1 MGLERIDVTVFDG
14 GNLMKQRKTFWLLG
28 LAVGATL
35 PLAQPAQAGLFGL
48 SEQDEIRAG
57 QQVAAQAQK
66 EYGRALP
73 ASDPVQR
80 RVRAIGMQFARLSG
94 RKNIPYSY
102 TVLQNDK
109 VLNAFAAPGGPIF
122 VTTRLVKAAGN
133 DAELAYVLGHE
144 TAHIDRRH
152 IVEQV
157 EKQQKAGLIA
167 GVLGAVLGRGGSG
180 NTIGAIA
187 NVGWA
192 VVSSGHSRQAEN
204 ESDALGVRWM
214 SQLGYDPRAAIAML
228 GKLDT
233 GGRGGGLEKYLST
246 HPAPKNRQQAVQ
258 QLITKEKLLDVSRRA
273 GGPRLAMEGSTY
285 APTSYSPDTTN
296 RYPGDTNNTNN
307 DADAAYYPPD
317 VAGTEY
323 STGEE
328 INFGA
333 PLRLRA
339 ATDGNVSVVMA
350 PVAGFARWAG
360 ATISGD
366 GVDVTVRRGSQ
377 TLELRRNS
385 TVAYLNDRSVMM
397 SAAAVEYN
405 GILYAPA
412 AQLAQATGVR
422 ATLDNNSRVVRFSLG
437 NRNGYARLP

>member
-1 MGLERIDVTVFDG
+1 
-14 GNLMKQRKTFWLLG
+14 MKQQKAFWLLG
-28 LAVGATL
+28 LTVGATL

-73 ASDPVQR
+73 ASNPMQR

-109 VLNAFAAPGGPIF
+109 ILNAFAAPGGPIF
-122 VTTRLVKAAGN
+122 VTTKLVKITTN

-144 TAHIDRRH
+144 TAHIDQRH

-167 GVLGAVLGRGGSG
+167 GVLGAVLGRGSG
-180 NTIGAIA
+180 GNAIGAIA

-192 VVSSGHSRQAEN
+192 VVSSGYSRKDEN
-204 ESDALGVRWM
+204 EADAVGTRFM
-214 SQLGYDPRAAIAML
+214 SQLGYDPRAAVTML
-228 GKLDT
+228 AKLDT
-233 GGRGGGLEKYLST
+233 GSRGGGLDKYLST
-246 HPAPKNRQQAVQ
+246 HPAPKSRQAAVSQ
-258 QLITKEKLLDVSRRA
+258 QITKENLLDVARRA
-273 GGPRLAMEGSTY
+273 GGPRLTMVGNSY
-285 APTSYSPDTTN
+285 APTSYSPGTNSSDTSV
-296 RYPGDTNNTNN
+296 RYPGEANNH
-307 DADAAYYPPD
+307 AGAGYYPPD
-317 VAGTEY
+317 APSPDASSAEY
-323 STGEE
+323 SDGDE
-328 INFGA
+328 IDFGA

-339 ATDGNVSVVMA
+339 AIESNESVVMA

-360 ATISGD
+360 ATVSGD
-366 GVDVTVRRGSQ
+366 GVDVTLRRGTQ

-397 SAAAVEYN
+397 SAATAEYN

-412 AQLAQATGVR
+412 ALLAQATGAR
-422 ATLDNNSRVVRFSLG
+422 ATLDKNARLVRFSLG
-437 NRNGYARLP
+437 NRSGYARVP

>member
-1 MGLERIDVTVFDG
+1 
-14 GNLMKQRKTFWLLG
+14 MKQQKAFWLLG
-28 LAVGATL
+28 LTVGATL

-73 ASDPVQR
+73 ASNPMQR

-122 VTTRLVKAAGN
+122 VTTKLVKTTTN

-152 IVEQV
+152 IVAQV

-167 GVLGAVLGRGGSG
+167 GVLGAVLGRGNGG
-180 NTIGAIA
+180 NAIGAIA

-192 VVSSGHSRQAEN
+192 VVSSGYSRKDEN
-204 ESDALGVRWM
+204 EADAVGARFM
-214 SQLGYDPRAAIAML
+214 SQLGYDPRAAVSML
-228 GKLDT
+228 AKLDT
-233 GGRGGGLEKYLST
+233 GSRGGGLDKYLST
-246 HPAPKNRQQAVQ
+246 HPAPKSRQAAVSQ
-258 QLITKEKLLDVSRRA
+258 QITRENLLDVARRA
-273 GGPRLAMEGSTY
+273 GGPRLTMAGNAY
-285 APTSYSPDTTN
+285 APTAYPSDTSSSDTSD
-296 RYPGDTNNTNN
+296 RYPDEPGN
-307 DADAAYYPPD
+307 DSSTALYPPD
-317 VAGTEY
+317 NDSVEY
-323 STGEE
+323 SNDEE

-333 PLRLRA
+333 PLRLRSA
-339 ATDGNVSVVMA
+339 VESNESIVMA

-360 ATISGD
+360 ATVSGD
-366 GVDVTVRRGSQ
+366 GVDVTMRRGTQ

-405 GILYAPA
+405 GILYAPVA
-412 AQLAQATGVR
+412 LLAQATGAR
-422 ATLDNNSRVVRFSLG
+422 ATLDNDSHLVRFSLS
-437 NRNGYARLP
+437 RRTGYARVP

>member
-1 MGLERIDVTVFDG
+1 
-14 GNLMKQRKTFWLLG
+14 
-28 LAVGATL
+28 
-35 PLAQPAQAGLFGL
+35 L
-48 SEQDEIRAG
+48 SEQEEIRAG

-73 ASDPVQR
+73 TNHPTQR
-80 RVRAIGMQFARLSG
+80 RVRAIGMQFARLSS

-122 VTTRLVKAAGN
+122 VTTKLVSTTAN

-157 EKQQKAGLIA
+157 EKQQKAGIIA
-167 GVLGAVLGRGGSG
+167 GIAGALLGRGGSG

-192 VVSSGHSRQAEN
+192 VVSRGHSRKDEN
-204 ESDALGVRWM
+204 ESDAVGTRWM
-214 SQLGYDPRAAIAML
+214 SQLGYDPRSAISML
-228 GKLDT
+228 AKLDT

-246 HPAPKNRQQAVQ
+246 HPAPKSRQAAVQ
-258 QLITKEKLLDVSRRA
+258 QQITKEKLLDVARRA
-273 GGPRLAMEGSTY
+273 GGPRLTMVGSTY
-285 APTSYSPDTTN
+285 ASTSYSPEGTD
-296 RYPGDTNNTNN
+296 RYPGDETNDNGS
-307 DADAAYYPPD
+307 AYYPPD
-317 VAGTEY
+317 ATSSEY
-323 STGEE
+323 SDGQE

-339 ATDGNVSVVMA
+339 ASDSNVSIVMA

-360 ATISGD
+360 AIVSGD
-366 GVDVTVRRGSQ
+366 GVDVTVRRGTQ

-437 NRNGYARLP
+437 TRSGYARLP

>member
-1 MGLERIDVTVFDG
+1 
-14 GNLMKQRKTFWLLG
+14 MKQQKTFWLLG

-73 ASDPVQR
+73 ASHPMQR
-80 RVRAIGMQFARLSG
+80 RVRAIGAQFARLSS
-94 RKNIPYSY
+94 RKTVPYSY

-122 VTTRLVKAAGN
+122 VTTKLVSTTKN

-167 GVLGAVLGRGGSG
+167 GIAGAILGRGSG
-180 NTIGAIA
+180 GNAIGAIA

-192 VVSSGHSRQAEN
+192 VVSRGHSRKDEN
-204 ESDALGVRWM
+204 ESDALGARWM
-214 SQLGYDPRAAIAML
+214 SQLGYDPRAAITML
-228 GKLDT
+228 AKLDT
-233 GGRGGGLEKYLST
+233 GGRGGGLDKYLAT
-246 HPAPKNRQQAVQ
+246 HPAPKSRQTAVQ
-258 QLITKEKLLDVSRRA
+258 QQIAKENLLDVARRA
-273 GGPRLAMEGSTY
+273 GGPRLTMVGSTY
-285 APTSYSPDTTN
+285 APTAYSSEASDM
-296 RYPGDTNNTNN
+296 YPGDTNNSDTG
-307 DADAAYYPPD
+307 ADYYPPE
-317 VAGTEY
+317 AGASEY
-323 STGEE
+323 STGQEV
-328 INFGA
+328 NFGA

-339 ATDGNVSVVMA
+339 SSETNESIVLA

-360 ATISGD
+360 ATVSGD
-366 GVDVTVRRGSQ
+366 GADVTVRRGGQ

-385 TVAYLNDRSVMM
+385 SVAYINDRSVMM

-412 AQLAQATGVR
+412 AQLAEATGVR
-422 ATLDNNSRVVRFSLG
+422 ATLDSNSRVVRFSQG
-437 NRNGYARLP
+437 ARTGYARLP